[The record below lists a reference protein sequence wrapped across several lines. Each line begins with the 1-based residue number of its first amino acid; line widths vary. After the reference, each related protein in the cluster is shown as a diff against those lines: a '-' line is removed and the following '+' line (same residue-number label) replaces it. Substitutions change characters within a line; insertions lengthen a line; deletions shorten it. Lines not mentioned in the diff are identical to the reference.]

1 MPLVH
6 VIILLVSIAL
16 APFAS
21 VRFADQI
28 YVERAVPF
36 LSTVKLLA
44 FSKKLTNKSAK
55 AFLIWLAQ
63 FCDCYWCV
71 SFVSALFVII
81 FMTWTPL
88 RIVVILYG
96 LSEITIL
103 MNQYLHKE

>member
-1 MPLVH
+1 MALGY
-6 VIILLVSIAL
+6 VIILLASIVM

-21 VRFADQI
+21 VRFANQV
-28 YVERAVPF
+28 YVERSVSF
-36 LSTVKLLA
+36 LSTMKLLDV
-44 FSKKLTNKSAK
+44 SKKLNNKTAK

-71 SFVSALFVII
+71 SFVSSLFVIA

-103 MNQYLHKE
+103 MDKYLHKE

>member
-1 MPLVH
+1 MTLGY
-6 VIILLVSIAL
+6 VIILLASIIM

-21 VRFADQI
+21 VRFANQI

-36 LSTVKLLA
+36 LSTMKLLTM
-44 FSKKLTNKSAK
+44 SKKLNSKTAK

-63 FCDCYWCV
+63 FCDCYWCT
-71 SFVSALFVII
+71 SFVSSLFVIT

-103 MNQYLHKE
+103 INQHLHRE